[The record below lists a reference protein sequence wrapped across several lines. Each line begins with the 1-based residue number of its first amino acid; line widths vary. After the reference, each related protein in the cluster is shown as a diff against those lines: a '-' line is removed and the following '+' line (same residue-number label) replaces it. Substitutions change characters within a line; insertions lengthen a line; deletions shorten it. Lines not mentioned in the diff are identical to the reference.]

1 MLPPKPSPKRD
12 IGVNIRFN
20 TAEYD
25 RLKHIAAYRGI
36 SVTTLLHYVITNG
49 VLPRL
54 EREMRKE
61 QECEQPSVTHMV
73 QPETTANPADWLQAS
88 LDGSARST

>member
-20 TAEYD
+20 TAEYE
-25 RLKHIAAYRGI
+25 RLKHIAEYRGI

-61 QECEQPSVTHMV
+61 QECEQPPVSPLLE
-73 QPETTANPADWLQAS
+73 PETPAQVADWLQAG
-88 LDGSARST
+88 LDGSAH

>member
-20 TAEYD
+20 TAEYE
-25 RLKHIAAYRGI
+25 RLKQIAEYRSI

-54 EREMRKE
+54 EREMYKE
-61 QECEQPSVTHMV
+61 QERERQPVLP
-73 QPETTANPADWLQAS
+73 QPEANAQAQDWLAAS
-88 LDGSARST
+88 LHSSTG

>member
-1 MLPPKPSPKRD
+1 MLPPKPSAKRD

-20 TAEYD
+20 TAEYE
-25 RLKHIAAYRGI
+25 RLKRIAEYRGI
-36 SVTTLLHYVITNG
+36 SVTTLLHYVIANG

-61 QECEQPSVTHMV
+61 QEHERRSVPNLP
-73 QPETTANPADWLQAS
+73 QAETTTMAADWLQAS
-88 LDGSARST
+88 LDGSAS

>member
-1 MLPPKPSPKRD
+1 
-12 IGVNIRFN
+12 VNIRFN
-20 TAEYD
+20 AAEYD
-25 RLKHIAAYRGI
+25 RLRHIADYRSI

-61 QECEQPSVTHMV
+61 QECEQPPASPLT
-73 QPETTANPADWLQAS
+73 QSEITAQAADWLGVS
-88 LDGSARST
+88 LDGAVS